1 MHRLAI
7 VHSALL
13 VLSVSDRGEHR
24 LVGIVIS
31 PDVLVEGGGFRMV
44 PSCDGGEGHSDS
56 RWGEEAVLRVGPKE
70 AVQTGMEK
78 AGRLRRLPSRGEI
91 VFEVGG
97 TEGRG
102 GEGFESNR

>member
-24 LVGIVIS
+24 LVGIVIP
-31 PDVLVEGGGFRMV
+31 PDVLVEGGGFCMV
-44 PSCDGGEGHSDS
+44 PSCDCGEGHSDS
-56 RWGEEAVLRVGPKE
+56 RRGEEAVLRVGPKE

-78 AGRLRRLPSRGEI
+78 AGRLRRLPSRGES
-91 VFEVGG
+91 V
-97 TEGRG
+97 
-102 GEGFESNR
+102 